1 VLHECT
7 MMTVLVRES
16 EERLFGRLWCK
27 LEDKS
32 KVDCT
37 TVGKEGMDWVHMDKV
52 RDSTEHYEPSR
63 S

>member
-1 VLHECT
+1 

-37 TVGKEGMDWVHMDKV
+37 TVGKEVMDWVHIDKV
-52 RDSTEHYEPSR
+52 RDSTEYYEPSR

>member
-1 VLHECT
+1 MLHECT

-16 EERLFGRLWCK
+16 VERLFGRLWCK

-37 TVGKEGMDWVHMDKV
+37 TVGKEVMDWVHIDKV
-52 RDSTEHYEPSR
+52 RDSTEYYEPSR